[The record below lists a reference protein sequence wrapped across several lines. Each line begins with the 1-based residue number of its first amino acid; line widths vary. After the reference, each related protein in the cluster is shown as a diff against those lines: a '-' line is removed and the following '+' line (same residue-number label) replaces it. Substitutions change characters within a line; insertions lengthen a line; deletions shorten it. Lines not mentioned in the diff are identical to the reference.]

1 MSTSGQFT
9 GKVALVTGGSS
20 GIGRRVAEALAAE
33 GASVAVVASSNRDKA
48 LEVAR
53 GITGGGGIAR
63 AYAADVRDAAAIER
77 LVAAIESDLGGI
89 DLLVNAAGVFYPTPT
104 GDTAPDDAERL
115 VNTNLLGVWHT
126 ISAVVPGMRKRGG
139 GRIVNVASVA
149 GLMAIKGFALYAA
162 SKAAIVMLTRA
173 LAAELAPDGI
183 AINAVAPGNTATP
196 MNADVR
202 ADTAI
207 AEHMRQITP
216 SGNPFSDPSDIAG
229 IIVFLL
235 SEKARAVH
243 GATWLADEGVSA
255 AIG

>member
-20 GIGRRVAEALAAE
+20 GIGRQVAEALAAD
-33 GASVAVVASSNRDKA
+33 GASVAVVASSNHDKS

-53 GITGGGGIAR
+53 GITDRGGIAR

-89 DLLVNAAGVFYPTPT
+89 DLLINAAGVFYPTPA
-104 GDTAPDDAERL
+104 GDTAPDDAKRL
-115 VNTNLLGVWHT
+115 VNINLLGVWNT